1 MLKVI
6 TLITKFIVIT
16 LVALFFG
23 SCNLNKL
30 KSITGSGIITTEIR
44 PVTSDFKNVII
55 SSGLDLEIEQSDKL
69 EVRVVTDDNIQKD
82 IFTKIENGV
91 LTISSEVGSYHEVT
105 LKKVF
110 VKMPIIEGLEA
121 TTAGT
126 IKSNNTLKGANLT
139 LSTSSAGYTDITVEY
154 ETLQLSSSSA
164 GTLNIKGKAIHLEAS
179 SSSGSAINAGDLLVN
194 DVTAKAS
201 SGSSILVSPIVNLKA
216 HASSGGNITYNK
228 VPKRLQKEESSGGNV
243 YKK

>member
-69 EVRVVTDDNIQKD
+69 EIRVVTDDNIQKE

-126 IKSNNTLKGANLT
+126 IKSNNTLKGSNLT

-179 SSSGSAINAGDLLVN
+179 SSSGSAINAGELLVN
-194 DVTAKAS
+194 DVSAKAS